1 MTHPSYP
8 KIVQGPNLGD
18 LLKYETPN
26 LYSREQ
32 ANVAAGQNLVLGTV
46 VGKLTSNEKLVAL
59 DPDAHDGSEIAAG
72 VLGVDIDATL
82 IDNNYGFYIARD
94 AIVASVAVVWPA
106 GITAAQKATAKDQ
119 LQTLGILIRQSA

>member
-1 MTHPSYP
+1 MTHPSFP
-8 KIVQGPNLGD
+8 KIVEGNTLGD

-32 ANVAAGQNLVLGTV
+32 VDIAAGQKLVLGSV
-46 VGKLTSNEKLVAL
+46 LGKLTASGQQVML
-59 DPDAHDGSEIAAG
+59 DPDAHDGSEVAAG
-72 VLGVDIDATL
+72 VLGVDVDATL

-94 AIVASVAVVWPA
+94 AILASVAVVWPT

-119 LQTLGILIRQSA
+119 LEALGILIRQSA